1 MAKLVRNEENHNNRC
16 NVAEVVEVQLKESRF
31 RCGLGFKTCQLSLV
45 QGNPSLFT
53 EKRKIC
59 VAVLCVLPFS
69 ILAFPR
75 LGSRQSGFVVIFSS
89 KSEQL
94 EERYQWAEQED

>member
-59 VAVLCVLPFS
+59 VAVLCVLPLS
-69 ILAFPR
+69 NLAFLR
-75 LGSRQSGFVVIFSS
+75 LRPRQSGFVVTFSS
-89 KSEQL
+89 EPEQL
-94 EERYQWAEQED
+94 EKRYYRAEQED